1 MVVNAFATALGD
13 RDAPAPQASLTL
25 CRAILAEA
33 DGRLADAAT
42 LFDRAAALW
51 ETLPRPYHAL
61 LAKERSARCLLAD
74 GRNEAALPVLADLAR
89 ALTELG
95 AHNDA
100 DRIFRYLAG
109 RGGNAHTVPRGRG
122 RPGYGNRLSPRE
134 LEVARLLVEGLTN
147 RQIADALMVSAQ
159 TIASQVKS
167 AMRKLDVTS
176 RTALAVRVVESG
188 LVGNLTAPSLND
200 E

>member
-1 MVVNAFATALGD
+1 VT
-13 RDAPAPQASLTL
+13 
-25 CRAILAEA
+25 
-33 DGRLADAAT
+33 
-42 LFDRAAALW
+42 
-51 ETLPRPYHAL
+51 
-61 LAKERSARCLLAD
+61 
-74 GRNEAALPVLADLAR
+74 
-89 ALTELG
+89 
-95 AHNDA
+95 
-100 DRIFRYLAG
+100 
-109 RGGNAHTVPRGRG
+109 RGRG

-147 RQIADALMVSAQ
+147 RQIADVLMVSAQ